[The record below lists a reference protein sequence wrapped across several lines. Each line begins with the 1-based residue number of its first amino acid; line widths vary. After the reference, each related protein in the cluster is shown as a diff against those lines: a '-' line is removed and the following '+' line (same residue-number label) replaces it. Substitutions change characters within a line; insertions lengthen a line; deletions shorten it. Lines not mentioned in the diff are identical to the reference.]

1 MLLSDTSPFWRWQAV
16 YRPSAFLLAL
26 SGGRD
31 SMALLQALT
40 LQRARLGA
48 PLVACYIDHDWSAA
62 SSAWGA
68 FCQREAAARGV
79 PCDIVKLDWG
89 DGSGNA
95 EARARALR
103 YQALAARLPPR
114 GVLLTAHH
122 RDDQAETFI
131 LQALR
136 GSGLDGLAA
145 MPARRAFAGG
155 AHWRPLLDVPRAAVE
170 DFVAAQGVAYLDDP
184 SNADP
189 HYARNRL
196 RLAALPALRDAFP
209 QADAAL
215 ARSAAWLGEALVVQ
229 QGLLDGI
236 LGEAATVLPWQAL
249 CARFDVAT
257 CKALLRR
264 WLQRAGQPMP
274 PAARLLSFIDALAG
288 ASGHAELRYGAT
300 VVVQHRG
307 DLFLYQASEPQT
319 PPPFAP
325 ETRWPGIGEL
335 SLRAGAGL
343 LAGRDCRWARY
354 PCAAHWQ
361 APGRRYAESLK
372 NVLQR
377 AGVPP
382 WLRCRLPLLLVDGEC
397 AWLGGFGAAAG
408 WQGLVFDWHNQA
420 HFVKIPH
427 SFDNGSDRLA

>member
-1 MLLSDTSPFWRWQAV
+1 MLLTDDSPFWRWQTA
-16 YRPSAFLLAL
+16 YRPSVYLLAL

-31 SMALLQALT
+31 SMALLQALV
-40 LQRARLGA
+40 LQRARLSA
-48 PLVACYIDHDWSAA
+48 PLVACYVNHGWSAA
-62 SSAWGA
+62 GADWGA
-68 FCQREAAARGV
+68 FCQQEAAARGV
-79 PCDIVKLDWG
+79 PCDIVTLDWQAG
-89 DGSGNA
+89 QGNA

-122 RDDQAETFI
+122 RDDQAETFL

-145 MPARRAFAGG
+145 MPARRTFADGE
-155 AHWRPLLDVPRAAVE
+155 HWRPLLDVPRAALE

-184 SNADP
+184 SNDDP

-196 RLAALPALRDAFP
+196 RLEALPALRDAFP
-209 QADAAL
+209 QADATL
-215 ARSAAWLGEALVVQ
+215 ARSAAWLGEALTVQ

-236 LGEAATVLPWQAL
+236 LGEATTVLPWQAL
-249 CARFDVAT
+249 CERFDAAT

-264 WLQRAGQPMP
+264 WLQRAGQPLP
-274 PAARLLSFIDALAG
+274 PAARLLSFIEALAG
-288 ASGHAELRYGAT
+288 NGHAELRYGAT

-307 DLFLYQASEPQT
+307 ALHLFQASTPQA

-325 ETRWPGIGEL
+325 QTVWPGVGEL

-343 LAGRDCRWARY
+343 LAGRDCRWALY
-354 PCAAHWQ
+354 PCAVHWQ
-361 APGRRYAESLK
+361 EPGRRYAESLK

-377 AGVPP
+377 KGVPP
-382 WLRCRLPLLLVDGEC
+382 WLRRRLPLLVVDGEC
-397 AWLGGFGAAAG
+397 AWLGGFGAAAA
-408 WQGLVFDWHNQA
+408 WQGLVFDWQKQA
-420 HFVKIPH
+420 HFVNIR
-427 SFDNGSDRLA
+427 RLF

>member
-1 MLLSDTSPFWRWQAV
+1 MLFTDDSPFWRWQAA
-16 YRPSAFLLAL
+16 YRPSVYLLAL

-40 LQRARLGA
+40 LQRARLTA
-48 PLVACYIDHDWSAA
+48 PLVACYVNHGWSAA
-62 SSAWGA
+62 GAEWGE
-68 FCQREAAARGV
+68 FCQHEAAACGV
-79 PCDIVKLDWG
+79 PCDVVTLDWQVG
-89 DGSGNA
+89 QGNA

-122 RDDQAETFI
+122 RDDQAETFL

-145 MPARRAFAGG
+145 MPARRTFADGE
-155 AHWRPLLDVPRAAVE
+155 HWRPLLDVPRATLE

-184 SNADP
+184 SNDDP

-196 RLAALPALRDAFP
+196 RLEALPALRDAFP
-209 QADAAL
+209 QADATL
-215 ARSAAWLGEALVVQ
+215 ARSAAWLGEALAVQ

-236 LGEAATVLPWQAL
+236 LGEAMTVLPWQAL
-249 CARFDVAT
+249 CERFDAAT

-264 WLQRAGQPMP
+264 WLQRAGQPLP
-274 PAARLLSFIDALAG
+274 PAARLLSFIEALAG
-288 ASGHAELRYGAT
+288 NGHAELRYGAT
-300 VVVQHRG
+300 VVLQHRG
-307 DLFLYQASEPQT
+307 DLHLFQASTPQA

-325 ETRWPGIGEL
+325 QTVWPGVGEL
-335 SLRAGAGL
+335 SLRAGADL
-343 LAGRDCRWARY
+343 LAGRDCRWALY

-361 APGRRYAESLK
+361 EPGRRYAESLK

-377 AGVPP
+377 KGVPP
-382 WLRCRLPLLLVDGEC
+382 WLRRRLPLLVVDGEC

-408 WQGLVFDWHNQA
+408 WQGLVFDWQKQA
-420 HFVKIPH
+420 HFVNIR
-427 SFDNGSDRLA
+427 RLF

>member
-1 MLLSDTSPFWRWQAV
+1 MLLTDDSPFWRWQAA

-40 LQRARLGA
+40 LQRAQLSA
-48 PLVACYIDHDWSAA
+48 PLVACYVNHGWSAA
-62 SSAWGA
+62 GAEWGV

-79 PCDIVKLDWG
+79 PCDIVTLDWQAG
-89 DGSGNA
+89 QGNA

-122 RDDQAETFI
+122 RDDQAETFL

-145 MPARRAFAGG
+145 MPARRTFADGE
-155 AHWRPLLDVPRAAVE
+155 HWRPLLDVPRAVIE
-170 DFVAAQGVAYLDDP
+170 DFVAAHHVPYLDDP
-184 SNADP
+184 SNDDP

-196 RLAALPALRDAFP
+196 RLEALPALRDAFP
-209 QADAAL
+209 QADATL
-215 ARSAAWLGEALVVQ
+215 ARSAAWLGEALAVQ

-236 LGEAATVLPWQAL
+236 LGEATTVLPWQAL
-249 CARFDVAT
+249 CERFDAAT

-264 WLQRAGQPMP
+264 WLQRAGQPLP
-274 PAARLLSFIDALAG
+274 PAARLLSFIEALAG
-288 ASGHAELRYGAT
+288 NGHAELRYGAT
-300 VVVQHRG
+300 VVLQHRG
-307 DLFLYQASEPQT
+307 ALHLFQASTPQA

-325 ETRWPGIGEL
+325 QTVWPGVGEL
-335 SLRAGAGL
+335 SLRAGADL
-343 LAGRDCRWARY
+343 LAGRDCRWALY

-361 APGRRYAESLK
+361 EPGRRYAESLK

-377 AGVPP
+377 KGVPP
-382 WLRCRLPLLLVDGEC
+382 WLRRRLPLLVVDGEC
-397 AWLGGFGAAAG
+397 AWLGGFGAAAA
-408 WQGLVFDWHNQA
+408 WQGLVFDWQKQA
-420 HFVKIPH
+420 HFVNIR
-427 SFDNGSDRLA
+427 RLF

>member
-1 MLLSDTSPFWRWQAV
+1 MLLPDDSPFWRWQAD
-16 YRPSAFLLAL
+16 YRPGAFLLAL

-40 LQRARLGA
+40 MQRARLTA
-48 PLVACYIDHDWSAA
+48 PLVACYVNHGWSAA
-62 SSAWGA
+62 SADWGA

-79 PCDIVKLDWG
+79 ACEIVKLDWPEG
-89 DGSGNA
+89 GGNA

-103 YQALAARLPPR
+103 YQALATRLPPR

-122 RDDQAETFI
+122 RDDQAETFL

-145 MPARRAFAGG
+145 MPARRAFAAGEL
-155 AHWRPLLDVPRAAVE
+155 WRPLLDVPRAAVE
-170 DFVAAQGVAYLDDP
+170 AFIAAEGVAYLDDP

-196 RLAALPALRDAFP
+196 RLSALPALRDGFP

-215 ARSAAWLGEALVVQ
+215 ARSAAWLGEALAVQ

-236 LGEAATVLPWQAL
+236 LGDAATVLPWQAL
-249 CARFDVAT
+249 MERFDAAT

-264 WLQRAGQPMP
+264 WLQRAGQPAP
-274 PAARLLSFIDALAG
+274 PAARLLSFVEALAG
-288 ASGHAELRYGAT
+288 QGQAQLRYGAT
-300 VVVQHRG
+300 VVVQYRG
-307 DLFLYQASEPQT
+307 DLHLFQACEPQ
-319 PPPFAP
+319 AP
-325 ETRWPGIGEL
+325 
-335 SLRAGAGL
+335 
-343 LAGRDCRWARY
+343 
-354 PCAAHWQ
+354 
-361 APGRRYAESLK
+361 
-372 NVLQR
+372 
-377 AGVPP
+377 PP
-382 WLRCRLPLLLVDGEC
+382 WLRRRLPLLVADGEC

-408 WQGLVFDWHNQA
+408 WQGLAFDWHNQA

-427 SFDNGSDRLA
+427 LFDNGSDRLA

>member
-1 MLLSDTSPFWRWQAV
+1 MLLPDDSPFWRWQAD
-16 YRPSAFLLAL
+16 YRPGAFLLAL

-31 SMALLQALT
+31 SMALLQALV
-40 LQRARLGA
+40 LQRARLAA
-48 PLVACYIDHDWSAA
+48 PLSACYVDHGWSAA
-62 SSAWGA
+62 SADWGE

-79 PCDIVKLDWG
+79 ACEIVKLDWPEG
-89 DGSGNA
+89 GGNA
-95 EARARALR
+95 EARARTLR
-103 YQALAARLPPR
+103 YQALATRLPPR

-122 RDDQAETFI
+122 RDDQAETFL

-145 MPARRAFAGG
+145 MPARRAFAAGEL
-155 AHWRPLLDVPRAAVE
+155 WRPLLDVPRAAVE
-170 DFVAAQGVAYLDDP
+170 AFIAAEGVAYLDDP

-196 RLAALPALRDAFP
+196 RLSALPALRDGFP

-215 ARSAAWLGEALVVQ
+215 ARSAAWLGEALAVQ

-236 LGEAATVLPWQAL
+236 LGDAATVLPWQAL
-249 CARFDVAT
+249 MERFDAAT
-257 CKALLRR
+257 CRALLRR
-264 WLQRAGQPMP
+264 WLQRAGQPAP
-274 PAARLLSFIDALAG
+274 PAARLLSFMEALAG
-288 ASGHAELRYGAT
+288 NGQAQLRYGAT
-300 VVVQHRG
+300 VVVQYRG
-307 DLFLYQASEPQT
+307 DLHLFQACEPQA

-325 ETRWPGIGEL
+325 ETVWPGVGVL
-335 SLRAGAGL
+335 SLRAGADL

-377 AGVPP
+377 EGVPP
-382 WLRCRLPLLLVDGEC
+382 WLRRRLPLLVVDGEC

-408 WQGLVFDWHNQA
+408 WPGLVFDWHNQA

-427 SFDNGSDRLA
+427 LFDNGSDRLA

>member
-1 MLLSDTSPFWRWQAV
+1 MLLTDDSPFWRWQAA
-16 YRPSAFLLAL
+16 YRPSVYLLAL

-40 LQRARLGA
+40 LQRACLTA
-48 PLVACYIDHDWSAA
+48 PLIACYVNHGWSAA
-62 SSAWGA
+62 GAEWGE
-68 FCQREAAARGV
+68 FCQHEAAARGV
-79 PCDIVKLDWG
+79 PCDVVTLDWQAG
-89 DGSGNA
+89 QGNA

-122 RDDQAETFI
+122 RDDQAETFL

-145 MPARRAFAGG
+145 MPARRAFADGE
-155 AHWRPLLDVPRAAVE
+155 HWRPLLDVPRAALE

-184 SNADP
+184 SNDDP

-196 RLAALPALRDAFP
+196 RLEALPALRDAFP
-209 QADAAL
+209 QADATL
-215 ARSAAWLGEALVVQ
+215 ARSAAWLGEALAVQ

-236 LGEAATVLPWQAL
+236 LGEATTVLPWQAL
-249 CARFDVAT
+249 CERFDAAT

-264 WLQRAGQPMP
+264 WLQRAGQPLP
-274 PAARLLSFIDALAG
+274 PAARLLSFIEALAG
-288 ASGHAELRYGAT
+288 NGHTELRYGAT
-300 VVVQHRG
+300 VVLQHRG
-307 DLFLYQASEPQT
+307 ALHLFQASTPQS
-319 PPPFAP
+319 PPPFAL
-325 ETRWPGIGEL
+325 ETVWPGVGEL
-335 SLRAGAGL
+335 LLRAGADL
-343 LAGRDCRWARY
+343 LAGRDCRWALY

-361 APGRRYAESLK
+361 EPGRRYAESLK

-377 AGVPP
+377 KGVPP
-382 WLRCRLPLLLVDGEC
+382 WLRRRLPLLVVDGEC

-408 WQGLVFDWHNQA
+408 WQGLVFDWQKQA
-420 HFVKIPH
+420 HFVNIR
-427 SFDNGSDRLA
+427 RLF

>member
-1 MLLSDTSPFWRWQAV
+1 MLLPDTSPFWRWQEE
-16 YRPSAFLLAL
+16 YRPAAFLLAL

-40 LQRARLGA
+40 LQRARLAA
-48 PLVACYIDHDWSAA
+48 PLLACYVNHGWSAA
-62 SSAWGA
+62 GADWGV
-68 FCQREAAARGV
+68 FCQRESTARGV
-79 PCDIVKLDWG
+79 PCEIVKLDWA
-89 DGSGNA
+89 DGGGNA
-95 EARARALR
+95 EARARTLR

-155 AHWRPLLDVPRAAVE
+155 EHWRPLLDVPRAAIE
-170 DFVAAQGVAYLDDP
+170 AFVAAEDVTYLDDP

-196 RLAALPALRDAFP
+196 RLMTLPALHEAFP

-215 ARSAAWLGEALVVQ
+215 ARSAAWLGEALSVQ
-229 QGLLDGI
+229 QSLLDGI
-236 LGEAATVLPWQAL
+236 LGAATAVLPWQTL
-249 CARFDVAT
+249 CAQYDAAT

-264 WLQRAGQPMP
+264 WLQRAGQPLP
-274 PAARLLSFIDALAG
+274 PAARLLSFIEALAG
-288 ASGHAELRYGAT
+288 NGHAELRYGAT
-300 VVVQHRG
+300 VVLQHRG
-307 DLFLYQASEPQT
+307 ALHLFQASTPQA

-325 ETRWPGIGEL
+325 QTVWPGVGEL
-335 SLRAGAGL
+335 SLRAGADL
-343 LAGRDCRWARY
+343 LAGRDCRWALY

-361 APGRRYAESLK
+361 EPGRRYAESLK

-377 AGVPP
+377 KGVPP
-382 WLRCRLPLLLVDGEC
+382 WLRRRLPLLVVDGEC

-408 WQGLVFDWHNQA
+408 WQGLVFDWQKQA
-420 HFVKIPH
+420 HFVNIR
-427 SFDNGSDRLA
+427 RLF

>member
-1 MLLSDTSPFWRWQAV
+1 MLLTDDSPFWRWQAA
-16 YRPSAFLLAL
+16 YRPSVYLLAL

-40 LQRARLGA
+40 LHRAQLSA
-48 PLVACYIDHDWSAA
+48 PLVACYVNHGWSAA
-62 SSAWGA
+62 GAEWGV

-79 PCDIVKLDWG
+79 PCDIVTLDWQG
-89 DGSGNA
+89 GQGNA

-122 RDDQAETFI
+122 RDDQAETFL

-145 MPARRAFAGG
+145 MPARRTFADGE
-155 AHWRPLLDVPRAAVE
+155 HWRPLLDVPRAALE
-170 DFVAAQGVAYLDDP
+170 DFVAAEGVAYLDDP
-184 SNADP
+184 SNDDP

-196 RLAALPALRDAFP
+196 RLEALPALRDAFP
-209 QADAAL
+209 QADATL
-215 ARSAAWLGEALVVQ
+215 ARSAAWLGEALAVQ

-236 LGEAATVLPWQAL
+236 LGEATTVLPWQAL
-249 CARFDVAT
+249 CERFDAAT

-264 WLQRAGQPMP
+264 WLQRAGQPLP
-274 PAARLLSFIDALAG
+274 PAARLLSFIEALAG
-288 ASGHAELRYGAT
+288 NGHAELRYGAT
-300 VVVQHRG
+300 VVLQHRG
-307 DLFLYQASEPQT
+307 ALHLFQASTPQS
-319 PPPFAP
+319 PPPFAL
-325 ETRWPGIGEL
+325 ETVWPGVGEL
-335 SLRAGAGL
+335 LLRAGADL
-343 LAGRDCRWARY
+343 LAGRDCRWALY

-361 APGRRYAESLK
+361 EPGRRYAESLK

-377 AGVPP
+377 KGVPP
-382 WLRCRLPLLLVDGEC
+382 WLRRRLPLLVVDGEC

-408 WQGLVFDWHNQA
+408 WQGLVFDWQKQA
-420 HFVKIPH
+420 HFVNIR
-427 SFDNGSDRLA
+427 RLF

>member
-1 MLLSDTSPFWRWQAV
+1 MLLTDDSPFWRWQAA

-40 LQRARLGA
+40 LQRAQLSA
-48 PLVACYIDHDWSAA
+48 PLVACYVNHGWSAA
-62 SSAWGA
+62 GAEWGV

-79 PCDIVKLDWG
+79 PCDIVTLDWQAG
-89 DGSGNA
+89 QGNA

-122 RDDQAETFI
+122 RDDQAETFL

-145 MPARRAFAGG
+145 MPARRTFADGE
-155 AHWRPLLDVPRAAVE
+155 HWRPLLDVPRAVIE
-170 DFVAAQGVAYLDDP
+170 DFVAAHHVPYLDDP
-184 SNADP
+184 SNDDP

-196 RLAALPALRDAFP
+196 RLEALPALRDAFP
-209 QADAAL
+209 QADATL
-215 ARSAAWLGEALVVQ
+215 ARSAAWLGEALAVQ

-236 LGEAATVLPWQAL
+236 LGEATTVLPWRAL
-249 CARFDVAT
+249 CERFDAAT

-264 WLQRAGQPMP
+264 WLQRAGQPLP
-274 PAARLLSFIDALAG
+274 PAARLLSFIEALAG
-288 ASGHAELRYGAT
+288 NGHAELRYGAT
-300 VVVQHRG
+300 VVLQHRG
-307 DLFLYQASEPQT
+307 ALHLFQASTPQA

-325 ETRWPGIGEL
+325 QTVWPGVGEL
-335 SLRAGAGL
+335 SLRAGADL
-343 LAGRDCRWARY
+343 LAGRDCRWALY

-361 APGRRYAESLK
+361 EPGRRYAESLK

-377 AGVPP
+377 KGVPP
-382 WLRCRLPLLLVDGEC
+382 WLRRRLPLLVVDGEC
-397 AWLGGFGAAAG
+397 AWLGGFGAAAA
-408 WQGLVFDWHNQA
+408 WQGLVFDWQKQA
-420 HFVKIPH
+420 HFVNIR
-427 SFDNGSDRLA
+427 RLF

>member
-1 MLLSDTSPFWRWQAV
+1 MLLTDDSPFWRWQAA

-40 LQRARLGA
+40 LQRAQLSA
-48 PLVACYIDHDWSAA
+48 PLVACYVNHGWSAA
-62 SSAWGA
+62 GAEWGV

-79 PCDIVKLDWG
+79 PCDIVTLDWQAG
-89 DGSGNA
+89 QGNA

-122 RDDQAETFI
+122 RDDQAETFL

-145 MPARRAFAGG
+145 MPARRTFADGE
-155 AHWRPLLDVPRAAVE
+155 HWRPLLDVPRAVIE
-170 DFVAAQGVAYLDDP
+170 DFVAAHHVPYLDDP
-184 SNADP
+184 SNDDP

-196 RLAALPALRDAFP
+196 RLEALPALRDAFP
-209 QADAAL
+209 QADATL
-215 ARSAAWLGEALVVQ
+215 ARSAAWLGEALAVQ

-236 LGEAATVLPWQAL
+236 LGEATTVLPWQAL
-249 CARFDVAT
+249 CERFDAAT

-264 WLQRAGQPMP
+264 WLQRAGQPLP
-274 PAARLLSFIDALAG
+274 PAARLLSFIEALAG
-288 ASGHAELRYGAT
+288 NGHAELRYGAT
-300 VVVQHRG
+300 VVLQHRG
-307 DLFLYQASEPQT
+307 ALHLFQASTPQA

-325 ETRWPGIGEL
+325 QTVWPGVGEL
-335 SLRAGAGL
+335 SLRAGADL
-343 LAGRDCRWARY
+343 LAGRDCRWALY

-361 APGRRYAESLK
+361 EPGRRYAESLK

-377 AGVPP
+377 KGVPP
-382 WLRCRLPLLLVDGEC
+382 WLRRRLPLLVVDGEC

-408 WQGLVFDWHNQA
+408 WQGLVFDWQKQA
-420 HFVKIPH
+420 HFVNIR
-427 SFDNGSDRLA
+427 RLF

>member
-1 MLLSDTSPFWRWQAV
+1 MLLSDDSPFWHWQAA

-40 LQRARLGA
+40 LQRARLTA
-48 PLVACYIDHDWSAA
+48 PLVACYVNHGWSAA
-62 SSAWGA
+62 GADWGD

-79 PCDIVKLDWG
+79 ACDIVTLDWQAG
-89 DGSGNA
+89 QGNA

-122 RDDQAETFI
+122 RDDQAETFL

-145 MPARRAFAGG
+145 MPARRRFAGG
-155 AHWRPLLDVPRAAVE
+155 EHWRPLLDVPRAALE

-184 SNADP
+184 SNDDP
-189 HYARNRL
+189 HYARNCL
-196 RLAALPALRDAFP
+196 RLEVLPALRGAFP
-209 QADAAL
+209 QAEAAL
-215 ARSAAWLGEALVVQ
+215 ARSAAWLGEALSVQ
-229 QGLLDGI
+229 QALLDGI
-236 LGEAATVLPWQAL
+236 LGDAATVLPWQAL
-249 CARFDVAT
+249 MERFDAAT

-264 WLQRAGQPMP
+264 WLQRAGQPLP
-274 PAARLLSFIDALAG
+274 PAARLMSFVDALAG
-288 ASGHAELRYGAT
+288 NGHAELRYGAT

-307 DLFLYQASEPQT
+307 ALHLFQASTPQA
-319 PPPFAP
+319 PPPFAL
-325 ETRWPGIGEL
+325 ETVWPGVGEL
-335 SLRAGAGL
+335 LLRAGADL
-343 LAGRDCRWARY
+343 LAGRDCRWALY

-361 APGRRYAESLK
+361 EPGRRYAESLK

-377 AGVPP
+377 KGVPP
-382 WLRCRLPLLLVDGEC
+382 WLRRRLPLLVVDGEC

-408 WQGLVFDWHNQA
+408 WQGLVFDWQKQA
-420 HFVKIPH
+420 HFVNIR
-427 SFDNGSDRLA
+427 RLF